1 MGIETLKQIGLKKYD
16 VVYVDLGENIGS
28 VQSFKR
34 PCVVLSNQENSPICI
49 IAPMTTKKTH
59 RKFKIH
65 LTLENSYNGKQSQI
79 LFEQLKVI
87 SKTQIIKKLETIEDK
102 KIQAQI
108 NDCIK
113 YVLQV

>member
-1 MGIETLKQIGLKKYD
+1 MGIQELRQIGLKKYD

-49 IAPMTTKKTH
+49 IAPMTTKKNH
-59 RKFKIH
+59 RGFKTH
-65 LTLENSYNGKQSQI
+65 LTLNTYNGRESQI
-79 LFEQLKVI
+79 LFEQIKVI
-87 SKTQIIKKLETIEDK
+87 SKTQIIKKLESINDK

>member
-1 MGIETLKQIGLKKYD
+1 MGIEEIKKLELKKYD

-28 VQSFKR
+28 VQSNRR
-34 PCVVLSNQENSPICI
+34 PCMVLSNNDNSPVCI
-49 IAPMTTKKTH
+49 IAPMTTKKIN
-59 RKFKIH
+59 RKLRIH
-65 LTLENSYNGKQSQI
+65 VALDSYNGKKCNI

-87 SKTQIIKKLETIEDK
+87 SKTQILEKMEPINDK
-102 KIQAQI
+102 KIQAEI